1 MKKKAAALLLCTL
14 LVFQLAAPPAAAAKD
29 VYFIAAQEYVLP
41 LSDSTM
47 PFWSG
52 GYLYI
57 PATIFSGNV
66 WKMFGISYNYNAS
79 NQVAILYSSNNRNRS
94 LMFYMDRNYAQ
105 DREGNISVPGGI
117 LRNGVPYVPASL
129 VAKFFDLQY
138 SITEVNHGHLVWLHW
153 PGFVL
158 TDKEFAYAA
167 SFSMEECY
175 NTYLKSK
182 EPQSEGAG
190 PGESGSAG
198 VEIEGRSI
206 YLCLEAGE
214 TTPALLDALDRY
226 SAQAAFFCT
235 VDFLRQNGDLL
246 RRMTATGQTIG
257 ILADAADPSRTVAE
271 QLEEGN
277 RALAQATCG
286 KTRMAL
292 IRNGNDQ
299 ALQAAREAGYCCLTA
314 DIDRAGYGLRSS
326 SNASAL
332 LKKVSAY
339 QGDVTVWLGDTA
351 DAVGLRAFLLTAEN
365 ADGRCLA
372 LTETA

>member
-1 MKKKAAALLLCTL
+1 MKKKIAALTLCVLLL
-14 LVFQLAAPPAAAAKD
+14 FQIAAPPARAAKD
-29 VYFIAAQEYVLP
+29 VYFTAVQEYILP

-66 WKMFGISYNYNAS
+66 WKMFGVSYNYNAATK
-79 NQVAILYSSNNRNRS
+79 VVILYSSNNRNRS
-94 LMFYMDRNYAQ
+94 LMFYLDKNYAQ

-138 SITEVNHGHLVWLHW
+138 SITEVNHGYLVWLRL

-175 NTYLKSK
+175 NTYLKDQ
-182 EPQSEGAG
+182 EPQPGSDSTGEGG
-190 PGESGSAG
+190 GTG

-206 YLCLEAGE
+206 YLCLEAGDD
-214 TTPALLDALDRY
+214 TAALLDALDRY
-226 SAQAAFFCT
+226 HAQAAFFCT
-235 VDFLRQNGDLL
+235 ADFLRQQGGLL
-246 RRMTATGQTIG
+246 RRMTATGQTVG
-257 ILADAADPSRTVAE
+257 ILADASDPSQTVAE
-271 QLEEGN
+271 QLEAGN
-277 RALAQATCG
+277 RVLAQATCG

-292 IRNGNDQ
+292 VRNGNEK
-299 ALQAAREAGYCCLTA
+299 ALQEARDAGYCCVTP
-314 DIDRAGYGLRSS
+314 DIDRTDYGLRSS
-326 SNASAL
+326 TNAASL
-332 LKKVSAY
+332 LKRVSAY
-339 QGDVTVWLGDTA
+339 QGDVTVWLGDAA